1 VVGRTV
7 SFLKTEEVT
16 IMFKSFLAALVGL
29 GFTFA
34 VWAAPVNVNSA
45 SAEELSENLSGV
57 GATIAERIIEAR
69 ESGGPFKDAN
79 DLQTRVNGI
88 GPATI
93 ERNKDDLQF

>member
-1 VVGRTV
+1 MAGRTV

-45 SAEELSENLSGV
+45 SAEELSENLISRKLVTGQTNGPELAYTALLAVRSGR
-57 GATIAERIIEAR
+57 GLAGR
-69 ESGGPFKDAN
+69 SF
-79 DLQTRVNGI
+79 
-88 GPATI
+88 
-93 ERNKDDLQF
+93 